1 MCSDNPNLPKEA
13 NKAKCFVIACFVLC
27 ARRPPP
33 LITSQQLTAL
43 RACGSSVFSMI
54 GFAGGIPGIVGA
66 ICGIL
71 ACVASSILLCCAP
84 KSIEEGGGKFMAVR
98 KSRAA

>member
-1 MCSDNPNLPKEA
+1 MYRKYVGAVNTDLACPSMCSDNPNLPSEA
-13 NKAKCFVIACFVLC
+13 NKAKCFVIACCVFF
-27 ARRPPP
+27 
-33 LITSQQLTAL
+33 
-43 RACGSSVFSMI
+43 SVFSMTGI
-54 GFAGGIPGIVGA
+54 VGGIPGIVGA

>member
-1 MCSDNPNLPKEA
+1 
-13 NKAKCFVIACFVLC
+13 
-27 ARRPPP
+27 
-33 LITSQQLTAL
+33 
-43 RACGSSVFSMI
+43 MI
-54 GFAGGIPGIVGA
+54 GFVGVVGGGLVAGVVGA
-66 ICGIL
+66 ICGLL